1 MKKQIK
7 RFSKSTLAVVLTLCM
22 LLSCVTVGIISTNA
36 AQVDSDSTGANVFMH
51 YSSTDTGFGT
61 NPTNVGID
69 STVTLGSVAKGAF
82 YVSVDGNSYSAT
94 SDNWISSVDLG
105 SNVYDD
111 GTGENNNCKYR
122 RLYFGKAM
130 TNVKF
135 TYSGGKLTVTTEPTY
150 TITTSAGA
158 GGSLSANMSRAAAGE
173 TVTLTITPERGKVL
187 DALTVKDADNVDVSV
202 SGSGNTRTF
211 TMPAKN
217 VTANATFT
225 NAPSYTVTANQ
236 VSTGNGKIRI
246 AISGAGSAT
255 ATTGGSATLAAYS
268 GETLTITASPER
280 GYAID
285 TITVTNGDTTT
296 TYTSNPPAITI
307 GANVTVS
314 ATFKKGTS
322 LDNEYDASPGSSI
335 TGNSN
340 LYSGINATFYD
351 YYTDDEVN
359 GSWYTSIDGYEDAWI
374 GGIRRRNPYTALN
387 SALSEYAQQNSVQY
401 PMYFGSFYV
410 NGYQDPGYYHSSP
423 GNPNWGE
430 KINDSNSLGGNTK
443 SLPGLAGLNINDGM
457 IHYSA
462 SNTTANGA
470 DMVLFDKQWLTS
482 RGTSDPDADKLKLV
496 YNDTYN
502 WSASNAK
509 VYVGFRGSWPNEYWV
524 EMTHD
529 STNKRYTAEIPSGWE
544 NNNVVFA
551 RINPSYSLETG
562 NLSNAQANWNIL
574 DDSNKCWNKTGTG
587 ISRDGLTYT
596 LTSWTAGTWSG
607 SYNGPLAS
615 FVNTPF
621 PVRKTTK
628 NDATYYEFNSENA
641 TDNIY
646 FDDLTGGS
654 PVVQYGAGTTYGQK
668 NGYDSGS
675 GNQYGFYPFDK
686 YTDQKRPGLD
696 WTKDFG
702 KDLAFGMKLEIKFT
716 LGMNGQILAEDGV
729 TKVSQVFDFSG
740 DDDLWVYIDNE
751 LILDLG
757 GDHCKTVGTI
767 DFNTRTIEYVN
778 SDTKLTNARNQSFA
792 SKIDNTNPKQ
802 LHTMTLY
809 YLERGM
815 HESNLKFG
823 FSFNPLTDEVE
834 LEKEV
839 KVDAVNEGLQ
849 AQVAAADDFDFTFVD
864 STDSSKGK
872 NTSYTLHNATT
883 KELLDPSTGTTSDT
897 GVLSGLK
904 DNQYAEIKKGFN
916 VKDIISIT
924 ESDPNTA
931 NGLQYK
937 TSYKI
942 IDEEVDTSV
951 MSNEITHGTGLSTGN
966 FPYDTI
972 VPDANPYI
980 NLTHMRAIFTN
991 EVETKNLTIT
1001 KEISNK
1007 YDPDAQFPITVGIS
1021 VGGNALN
1028 TNSLQ
1033 FYRDGSSTAETFS
1046 GGKAYIK
1053 QGEEIEIPGIPKGA
1067 KVTVSETT
1075 PMPANYSFVSIDND
1089 AHSVNGTINTN
1100 GYKLNTDDYV
1110 TIVNKIAENGLI
1122 ITKALDN
1129 DVVDYGTAF
1138 KIKIERSD
1146 DNGATYTQV
1155 TDTLKYTHYEWN
1167 TSSSSYVPVTETLA
1181 ATGANNEYQIHS
1193 GCQLVIP
1200 NLPVGT
1206 KIRVIETDFAS
1217 DYYEYNDMTIEGG
1230 ATLLKDNANRT
1241 GIVTMGSSAA
1251 TLTIKNKAIRETII
1265 ITKTT
1270 DYDQDNSLFGIKVEM
1285 KQRNSNGNRVP
1296 NNNGTYKV
1304 LGTDTTWLD
1313 HNNADGNG
1321 TYNIKK
1327 TGQIK
1332 FENVP
1337 RGTYVQITEP
1347 FIGNSPVTGNQRFTA
1362 NFVHVTNST
1371 GATEGTNYLNTNW
1384 QCIASTPGGQVN
1396 VEVNNKVMKN
1406 NVIIT
1411 KNIVDADDTDTEHT
1425 ITVTITKDSGD
1436 KGGSAYDN
1444 MTYTSSK
1451 NGEQTVANGSAIS
1464 IVENETLTF
1473 SRYPVGTHFTVSETA
1488 AGTNY
1493 EFDSFTAQ
1501 TVADKTVDGSTITFK
1516 TTDTSGGDNVTV
1528 NNKLGMRNLTIKKL
1542 VDNYTTSDKFTITIE
1557 TKLGEGNWTP
1567 LANTAFTSDKT
1578 ERTDL
1583 TTDAQGKTTISQDE
1597 TLTLAVKVGS
1607 QVRIT
1612 ETVPAGYDDD
1622 KTDLF
1627 DAVKH
1632 GTTTPPTST
1641 STDQNWLSF
1650 VIDDADVDVTITNSL
1665 QTYNYVIKYIY
1676 EAYSAT
1682 TYTSK
1687 TEKDPAHRVTGEPR
1701 SYTQRG
1707 EITQA
1712 DLDTYFKIDP
1722 TTKEITFRDAT
1733 ARKNFINKF
1742 APYEDDF
1749 MMGIEWSDKNPK
1761 SADYSDGTISLE
1773 TTGESMPNRE
1783 VKAYFMLPYEV
1794 DGNLAATSTTKL
1806 PAEVKDPVMTT
1817 QYGNWVTTNGEYQ
1830 DEEAAAFVTAPRE
1843 LTSGGT
1849 TYYFQYWQ
1857 ITFVTGSDE
1866 QHDKVENNTKK
1877 CYFDKFNMTL
1887 YQDSYIEP
1895 IYKSAA
1901 EGGSTS
1907 FRPSDASYEDTK
1919 GGEATI
1925 SFIETSRSSWNE
1937 DGAPDQ
1943 STDAKKKAGDRVYSD
1958 FLLTFGYKDKQLNSG
1973 NGTIDGVDVKIGFV
1987 LERVAEL
1994 DKVGDKYVT
2003 KSQAEYKTAYDNGID
2018 DNKVINYINGATV
2031 DNFLLKDNIAFSTL
2045 DNKNQM
2051 KYSLDMK
2058 NKEFS
2063 TLAEPTSPYRNYVYR
2078 AYTYTKIGDDNVVV
2092 STPVYFTIYDI
2103 ASIENG
2109 TV

>member
-36 AQVDSDSTGANVFMH
+36 AQVDSDSTGANVYLH
-51 YSSTDTGFGT
+51 YSSTDSGFSS
-61 NPTNVGID
+61 NPTTVGID

-82 YVSVDGNSYSAT
+82 YVRVDNQSGNQKV
-94 SDNWISSVDLG
+94 DNWISSVDLG

-111 GTGENNNCKYR
+111 GTSENGGYKYR

-158 GGSLSANMSRAAAGE
+158 GGSLAVSLANDPNNNPISGSIANE
-173 TVTLTITPERGKVL
+173 DIKITITPDRGKEL
-187 DALTVKDADNVDVSV
+187 DTLTVKGSDNTDITVSV
-202 SGSGNTRTF
+202 SGNTRTF
-211 TMPAKN
+211 TMPAQN
-217 VTANATFT
+217 VTATATFRD
-225 NAPSYTVTANQ
+225 AESYTVTANQ
-236 VSTGNGKIRI
+236 VTVGEGKIRI

-255 ATTGGSATLAAYS
+255 ATTGGSASLAAYS
-268 GETLTITASPER
+268 GETLTVSTTADSGFTLDKLYVNGSQVTSPH
-280 GYAID
+280 
-285 TITVTNGDTTT
+285 TVTISG
-296 TYTSNPPAITI
+296 
-307 GANVTVS
+307 NVTILAEFV
-314 ATFKKGTS
+314 A
-322 LDNEYDASPGSSI
+322 GSSYPNEFMAKPDNTI
-335 TGNSN
+335 VGNDN
-340 LYSGINATFYD
+340 LYSNITATFYD
-351 YYTDDEVN
+351 YYCDNEIGNGTEKWYTGINQWADAWVGMN
-359 GSWYTSIDGYEDAWI
+359 GSDYNSH
-374 GGIRRRNPYTALN
+374 RRRNNTLNAALRD
-387 SALSEYAQQNSVQY
+387 YAYQNGVDY
-401 PMYFGSFYV
+401 PLYFGSFLGWWDYGSTYMNYDHANTDTMYSAYNFFHV
-410 NGYQDPGYYHSSP
+410 
-423 GNPNWGE
+423 
-430 KINDSNSLGGNTK
+430 INDSGDIGGGFSGQNLGGSSK
-443 SLPGLAGLNINDGM
+443 ALRGLAGWKDDGT
-457 IHYSA
+457 IHNYKS
-462 SNTTANGA
+462 TGTDKNGA
-470 DMVLFDKQWLTS
+470 AMALFDKDFLA
-482 RGTSDPDADKLKLV
+482 G
-496 YNDTYN
+496 
-502 WSASNAK
+502 
-509 VYVGFRGSWPNEYWV
+509 
-524 EMTHD
+524 
-529 STNKRYTAEIPSGWE
+529 
-544 NNNVVFA
+544 NN
-551 RINPSYSLETG
+551 T
-562 NLSNAQANWNIL
+562 Q
-574 DDSNKCWNKTGTG
+574 NKT
-587 ISRDGLTYT
+587 
-596 LTSWTAGTWSG
+596 
-607 SYNGPLAS
+607 LAS
-615 FVNTPF
+615 IVNTVF
-621 PVRKTTK
+621 PVRIDNSGTI
-628 NDATYYEFNSENA
+628 TYYEFNSKGGQ
-641 TDNIY
+641 DNIWIEGMNNPSNGM
-646 FDDLTGGS
+646 TIG
-654 PVVQYGAGTTYGQK
+654 YGAGSNNAVR
-668 NGYDSGS
+668 NGYNKD
-675 GNQYGFYPFDK
+675 FAFMPFDK
-686 YTDQKRPGLD
+686 HDRIKLSDNYSYG
-696 WTKDFG
+696 KDFG
-702 KDLAFGMKLEIKFT
+702 LGVKLEIPFT
-716 LGMNGQILAEDGV
+716 LGKNGKILDRNDNLVNQIFE
-729 TKVSQVFDFSG
+729 FSG
-740 DDDLWVYIDNE
+740 DDDLWVFVDGD

-757 GDHCKTVGTI
+757 GDHKETDGKI
-767 DFNTRTIEYVN
+767 DFGYAAGQIQVTSTSGAVTKYGASSPNTDN
-778 SDTKLTNARNQSFA
+778 STVMNF
-792 SKIDNTNPKQ
+792 DNTNPKTP
-802 LHTMTLY
+802 HKMTIY

-823 FSFNPLTDEVE
+823 FSFNPLTDEIE

-839 KVDAVNEGLQ
+839 KVDDVNEGLKE
-849 AQVAAADDFDFTFVD
+849 QVAAADSFNFTFTD
-864 STDSSKGK
+864 STTTDKGK
-872 NTSYTLHNATT
+872 NTAYTVHNAST
-883 KELLDPSTGTTSDT
+883 KAQIGTDTTSSS

-916 VKDIISIT
+916 IKDILNIT
-924 ESDPNTA
+924 ETNPNTA

-937 TSYKI
+937 TSYKV
-942 IDEEVDTSV
+942 IDEEAAPG
-951 MSNEITHGTGLSTGN
+951 SNEITHGTGLSTGN

-1007 YDPDAQFPITVGIS
+1007 YDPDAQFPIKVGIS

-1028 TNSLQ
+1028 TNSLA
-1033 FYRDGSSTAETFS
+1033 FYRDGSTTKEYFVN
-1046 GGKAYIK
+1046 GKALIK
-1053 QGEEIEIPGIPKGA
+1053 QGEEILIKGIPKGA
-1067 KVTVSETT
+1067 LVTVSETT

-1089 AHSVNGTINTN
+1089 AHSVNGTINTS
-1100 GYKLNTDDYV
+1100 GYQLNTDDYV

-1138 KIKIERSD
+1138 KIKIEKD
-1146 DNGATYTQV
+1146 TGDGTGFHQV
-1155 TDTLKYTHYEWN
+1155 KDTLQYTHYEWN
-1167 TSSSSYVPVTETLA
+1167 TSSSSYLAVTETLA
-1181 ATGANNEYQIHS
+1181 ATGENNEYQIHS

-1270 DYDQDNSLFGIKVEM
+1270 DYDQDDSLFGVKVEM

-1304 LGTDTTWLD
+1304 LGTDTTWLE

-1436 KGGSAYDN
+1436 KGGSPYSN
-1444 MTYTSSK
+1444 ITYTSSK

-1687 TEKDPAHRVTGEPR
+1687 TEKDPAHRVIGEPR

-1712 DLDTYFKIDP
+1712 DRETYFNINP
-1722 TTKEITFRDAT
+1722 TTKEITFKDAT

-1761 SADYSDGTISLE
+1761 SATYSDGTISLE
-1773 TTGESMPNRE
+1773 TTGESKPDRL
-1783 VKAYFMLPYEV
+1783 VKAYFKLPYEV
-1794 DGNLAATSTTKL
+1794 DANLAATSTTKQ
-1806 PAEVKDPVMTT
+1806 PRAEVKHPVMTT
-1817 QYGNWVTTNGEYQ
+1817 QYGNWVTTNREYQ
-1830 DEEAAAFVTAPRE
+1830 NEDAAAFVTAPRE

-1943 STDAKKKAGDRVYSD
+1943 PTDIKKQGGDRIYSD
-1958 FLLTFGYKDKQLNSG
+1958 FLLTFGYKDKQLNTYRG
-1973 NGTIDGVDVKIGFV
+1973 NVDGANVKIGFV

-2003 KSQAEYKTAYDNGID
+2003 KSQGQYKAAYDDSID
-2018 DNKVINYINGATV
+2018 PAKVKSYINGTAV

-2058 NKEFS
+2058 NKEFGERE
-2063 TLAEPTSPYRNYVYR
+2063 EPTNPYRNYVYR
-2078 AYTYTKIGDDNVVV
+2078 AYTYTKVGSNIVV
-2092 STPVYFTIYDI
+2092 STPVYFTIYDM